1 MPPDEAG
8 QRFGTYAD
16 AIGTLDRPALFENR
30 AIYRLLEADFGDAG
44 VGRLSLSSGRYF
56 DAISVG
62 EALAHEFAVATLNHG
77 PGTDLEQLPL
87 RAAIGDPC
95 DLPLRP
101 ASAAITTLTLRR
113 PAAARVR
120 RRAPAPLPAPAPR
133 RHRRPPRL

>member
-1 MPPDEAG
+1 MRRVSSRLVCLARASAAG
-8 QRFGTYAD
+8 H
-16 AIGTLDRPALFENR
+16 DR
-30 AIYRLLEADFGDAG
+30 G
-44 VGRLSLSSGRYF
+44 VLPVTPVSLWCLRLSLSGGRYF

-77 PGTDLEQLPL
+77 PVTDLEQLPL